1 MGETGKENQGESIG
15 KKSAKDAGVHLAVK
29 NTSNTVA
36 DQIVFNAR
44 QGHGYAGEHANN
56 LADQMM
62 GKKAKLVGQGNQ
74 LDGADRMVN
83 GELIQTKYCRSGSDC
98 IKECFDGDRFR
109 YVNADGRPMKI
120 EVPSDK
126 YDAALDAMK
135 DRINK
140 GEIPGVTDPLDAEK
154 IIKKGLFTYEQA
166 KNIAKAGTVES
177 LTYDSVKGIQLG
189 VQAFGLSAV
198 LTFAACVW
206 SGDDVETAF
215 RTSLEAGIKVFGVAW
230 GGTVISSQLAR
241 TGLEKALRP
250 MTDRIVNQLGSKAAA
265 KIAAA
270 VSGKK
275 IFGSAAKKHVSK
287 LMRGNMIT
295 TLATTA
301 VLSSKD
307 MIHATEGKISGGQLT
322 KNLVTT
328 GANVGAGTIGMT
340 AGAAQGAAWG
350 TAILPGVGTAVGGF
364 LGGLFGAVA
373 AGSAAGGATKF
384 VMDQFIEDDRN
395 LIIPIV
401 EEQFGMVAE
410 NYLFGQ
416 AEADRLIGMLQE
428 DGFENKL
435 KEIFAADYREGEA
448 YDWIESNAMPIAQ
461 SRERVML
468 LDGEALHK
476 QMEELEHTLRWE
488 SMLAAFLEAIEA
500 TNDEAGVEALTL
512 WEDEWQ
518 SSDLIEL
525 MALAVEADLP
535 KIFAWIQGQSV
546 LSERERRV
554 AWHEVMDQERWHII
568 AKEVERQENVYEDL
582 LKRYWLA
589 APVEIFTQDTAEIML
604 NHRQVNPISTEMWVA
619 RFDLAIEECDMER
632 IKFAIRKGAQFSN
645 AGFELILYK
654 DEAHFHMLMSE
665 YETNRVIRSYEGIDF
680 VGFMIEEN
688 EWDRIAW
695 LYLQH
700 DKYPAPRI
708 LNEYINACTEEGVA
722 FNSEILHA
730 LVLSENKFEKKGLRK
745 QTNYFKEIQNALIQ
759 EKIIRQ
765 NPLFWLPGFR
775 TLHPLKML
783 IALAVYLTFASLVSF
798 PEFVPMAR
806 VVLVYTF
813 LMTLILIT
821 NLLNLRNKFPFF
833 AKHKP
838 FRGTL
843 VFMFFWFV
851 SVCIMLAAIPQ

>member
-15 KKSAKDAGVHLAVK
+15 KKLAKDAGVHLGVK

-36 DQIVFNAR
+36 DQVVFNAR
-44 QGHGYAGEHANN
+44 QGHGYAGEHANH
-56 LADQMM
+56 LADKMM
-62 GKKAKLVGQGNQ
+62 GKKAKLVGQGNE
-74 LDGADRMVN
+74 LDGADRLVN

-98 IKECFDGDRFR
+98 IRECFDGDRFR
-109 YVNADGRPMKI
+109 YVNRDGSPMKI

-126 YDAALDAMK
+126 YDAALDAMR

-140 GEIPGVTDPLDAEK
+140 GEIPGVTDPKDAEK
-154 IIKKGLFTYEQA
+154 IVKKGLFTYEQA

-189 VQAFGLSAV
+189 IQAFGLSAV

-230 GGTVISSQLAR
+230 GSTVISSQLAR
-241 TGLEKALRP
+241 TGLEKAMRP

-275 IFGSAAKKHVSK
+275 IFGAAAKKHVSK

-295 TLATTA
+295 TIATTA

-328 GANVGAGTIGMT
+328 GANVGVGTIGMT

-395 LIIPIV
+395 IIIPIV
-401 EEQFGMVAE
+401 EEQFGIVAE

-416 AEADRLIGMLQE
+416 AEADQLIGMLQE

-435 KEIFAADYREGEA
+435 KDIFAADYRQGEA

-461 SRERVML
+461 SRQKVML
-468 LDGEALHK
+468 LDGDALRK
-476 QMEELEHTLRWE
+476 QMEELERSLRWE

-500 TNDEAGVEALTL
+500 TDDQAGLEALTL
-512 WEDEWQ
+512 WEEEWQ
-518 SSDLIEL
+518 SKDLVEL

-535 KIFAWIQGQSV
+535 KVFAWIQGQAV
-546 LSERERRV
+546 LSKREKLL
-554 AWHEVMDQERWHII
+554 AWQEAMDQERWHII
-568 AKEVERQENVYEDL
+568 VEEVKTQKSVNEHL

-589 APVEIFTQDTAEIML
+589 APVEIFTQDTAELML
-604 NHRQVNPISTEMWVA
+604 NHDQVDPIEADLWVD
-619 RFDLAIEECDMER
+619 RFDQAIEACQMER
-632 IKFAIRKGAQFSN
+632 IRFAISKGGQFSD
-645 AGFELILYK
+645 AGLELILSK
-654 DEAHFHMLMSE
+654 DEADFKMLLGE
-665 YETNRVIRSYEGIDF
+665 YEINRPIHTYEGTEL
-680 VGFMIEEN
+680 VGYMIEEN
-688 EWDRIAW
+688 EWDRIGW
-695 LYLQH
+695 LYVQH
-700 DKYPAPRI
+700 DKYPAPQI
-708 LNEYINACTEEGVA
+708 INEYINACTEEGVY
-722 FNSEILHA
+722 FDSKILHT
-730 LVLSENKFEKKGLRK
+730 LILSENEFEKKGLRK
-745 QTNYFKEIQNALIQ
+745 QTNYFKEIQKALIN
-759 EKIIRQ
+759 EKLIKQ

-775 TLHPLKML
+775 TLRPFKM
-783 IALAVYLTFASLVSF
+783 IFAAFVYATFYSLVSF
-798 PEFVPMAR
+798 EEFVPMAR

-821 NLLNLRNKFPFF
+821 NPVDLRNKFPYF
-833 AKHKP
+833 AKNKP

-843 VFMFFWFV
+843 VFILFWFV
-851 SVCIMLAAIPQ
+851 SVCIMIAAIPQ